1 MHDAVVL
8 AGGGGRRLGGV
19 SKADLVVDGRR
30 LLDAVLDATRGA
42 RAVVVVA
49 PEAVTVPDGV
59 RRTLEDPPGGGPV
72 AGIAAGLAALPDADH
87 GAVPWVLVLACDV
100 PAAARAVPALTG
112 AVGDGTDGAIVADAD
127 GRDQPLLGLYRR
139 STLADVLARLGRD
152 VHGARARDLVDALHL
167 VRIDDPGGAAPDVD
181 TWADAA
187 RLGVVRGEEAR

>member
-19 SKADLVVDGRR
+19 SKADLVVGGRR
-30 LLDAVLDATRGA
+30 LLDAVLDATRDA

-49 PEAVTVPDGV
+49 PEEVAVPSGV

-87 GAVPWVLVLACDV
+87 GTVPWVLVLACDV

-112 AVGDGTDGAIVADAD
+112 AVGDATDGAIVADAH

-139 STLADVLARLGRD
+139 SALADVLGRLGRD
-152 VHGARARDLVDALHL
+152 VHGARVRDLVDALHL
-167 VRIDDPGGAAPDVD
+167 VRVEDPGDAASDVD

-187 RLGVVRGEEAR
+187 RLGVTPREAP